1 MMAIVWIEEAVVLA
15 LHEEQ
20 LAEHGGTVGL
30 RDLSLLRSALTRPQ
44 HLAAYGE
51 PDVAALAAAYGY
63 GLVRNH
69 PFIAGNKRVTFT
81 VTELFLMLNGYELM
95 ADDLSC
101 VVTMLR
107 LAEGELSEAAFAD
120 WIRENLAPVRE

>member
-1 MMAIVWIEEAVVLA
+1 MKALIWVAEAVVLA
-15 LHEEQ
+15 LYEEQ
-20 LAEHGGTVGL
+20 LAEHGGAVGV
-30 RDLSLLRSALTRPQ
+30 RDLGLLQSVLARPQ

-63 GLVRNH
+63 GIVRNH
-69 PFIAGNKRVTFT
+69 PFVDGNKRAAFT
-81 VTELFLMLNGYELM
+81 VTELFLTLNGYELG

-107 LAEGELSEAAFAD
+107 LAEGSLSEAEFAD
-120 WIRENLAPVRE
+120 WIRENLLSVAE